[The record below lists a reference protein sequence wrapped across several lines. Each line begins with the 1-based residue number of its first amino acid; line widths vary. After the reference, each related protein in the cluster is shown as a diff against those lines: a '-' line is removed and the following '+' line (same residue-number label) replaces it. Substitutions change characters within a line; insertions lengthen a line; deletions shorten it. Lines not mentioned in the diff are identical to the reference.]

1 MVSGEF
7 SLRLCGFA
15 SKISRKGAKRKPQL
29 FLSFIPSPQPITK
42 TASFPLSH

>member
-29 FLSFIPSPQPITK
+29 FLSFIPSPQPVTQK
-42 TASFPLSH
+42 SLFPS